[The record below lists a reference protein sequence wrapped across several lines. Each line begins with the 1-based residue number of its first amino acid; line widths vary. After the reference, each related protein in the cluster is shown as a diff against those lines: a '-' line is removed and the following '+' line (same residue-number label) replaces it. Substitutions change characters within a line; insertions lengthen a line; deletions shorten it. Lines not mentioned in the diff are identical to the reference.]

1 MGFSLQR
8 LGRFV
13 HSSRG
18 CSHDWSTTMNR
29 FLPIAAALTLA
40 AAIPGLAQAQDSSH
54 ALTGPWWKPSDVYGS
69 LGYTGINQG
78 SPSGAHIGAIT
89 GRVDARYGK
98 YFGIE
103 GELSG
108 GVSSDHTRSGLD
120 SKLTSQYAAYAV
132 GYLPVLPNAD
142 LFARVG
148 YGESN
153 MKFKGLGGYS
163 DTSESFNYGAGGQ
176 YFFTGHD
183 GIRAEYTRQD
193 AAGNL
198 APSADTVS
206 VSYVRRF

>member
-1 MGFSLQR
+1 
-8 LGRFV
+8 
-13 HSSRG
+13 
-18 CSHDWSTTMNR
+18 MNR
-29 FLPIAAALTLA
+29 ILPLAATLAFAIAAPAF
-40 AAIPGLAQAQDSSH
+40 AQSANPDH

-78 SPSGAHIGAIT
+78 SPTGAHIGAVT

-98 YFGIE
+98 YFGVE

-108 GVSSDHTRSGLD
+108 GVSGDHTRSGLNA
-120 SKLTSQYAAYAV
+120 KLESQYAAYAV

-142 LFARVG
+142 LFARIG

-153 MKFKGLGGYS
+153 NKFKGVGGYS
-163 DTSESFNYGAGGQ
+163 DTAESFNYGAGGQ
-176 YFFTGHD
+176 YFFNGQD

-198 APSADTVS
+198 APSSDTVS
-206 VSYVRRF
+206 VSYIRRF